1 MSALFKTPDIP
12 APIIPPMPAPP
23 AIEDAAAARQKSSD
37 LLRKRKGRMATVL
50 TSPEGINKSN
60 TGAPTLLGS

>member
-1 MSALFKTPDIP
+1 MSALFSTPDIP
-12 APIIPPMPAPP
+12 APITPPAPP
-23 AIEDAAAARQKSSD
+23 AIEDAAASGQRRSD
-37 LLRKRKGRMATVL
+37 QLRKRKGRYATIL